1 MFRSFCE
8 WARIKTEGRVAII
21 EGVERLFGA
30 KVISPDLRGGAALVL
45 AGLCAEGI
53 SEVHNIGFIDR
64 GYEDFENNLSA
75 LNADITRM
83 VNVDGAKK
91 KEKI

>member
-1 MFRSFCE
+1 
-8 WARIKTEGRVAII
+8 
-21 EGVERLFGA
+21 
-30 KVISPDLRGGAALVL
+30 
-45 AGLCAEGI
+45 
-53 SEVHNIGFIDR
+53 VHNIGYIDR